1 MLRPLLAAT
10 VRLRRDARGATA
22 VEFALIAPALL
33 MVLLGLMDLGYNIYT
48 TTILEGAIQ
57 KAGRNSTIQGATSA
71 EIDRSVRD
79 AVGNIVSSGT
89 VAIDRRAYVDFS
101 DAGKPE
107 DFTDANADGQ
117 CNDGE
122 PFEDANDNGTW
133 DEDRGRDGMG
143 GARDAV
149 LYSVTVT
156 YPRAFPLMGL
166 LGFSE
171 TVTARSRTILRNQPF
186 GQQDKVA
193 AVGNCPA

>member
-122 PFEDANDNGTW
+122 PFEDANDNGSW
-133 DEDRGRDGMG
+133 DEDRGSADMG